1 MASAASDAEN
11 FVLLPISL
19 ALSRRA
25 SSSFPVAPETAATW
39 LMAESK
45 SDATFTAAVAIP
57 PTAAV
62 TGISFCPTPS
72 MAEPTVFSFSP
83 MAAIFC
89 SATADRSACRSR
101 SRRLRSVSMISLCRA
116 SYWLWEIS
124 PLASASFACS
134 AAVFSVSSFSFVSL
148 TASPRSRCFCA
159 ISSVLP
165 GSSFSSFSTSL
176 SCDCVFRISVFTPFK
191 AVWSFVVSP
200 PISTVMPLILFA
212 ATVTPPQWHKKSPA
226 PQA

>member
-1 MASAASDAEN
+1 M
-11 FVLLPISL
+11 VLLPISR

-25 SSSFPVAPETAATW
+25 SRSFPVAPDTAATW

-45 SDATFTAAVAIP
+45 SEATFTAAAPSP

-72 MAEPTVFSFSP
+72 MAEPTVFNFSP
-83 MAAIFC
+83 VAAIFC
-89 SATADRSACRSR
+89 KATADCPACRSR
-101 SRRLRSVSMISLCRA
+101 SRRLFSVSMISRWRA

-134 AAVFSVSSFSFVSL
+134 AAVFSVSSFSFVSE
-148 TASPRSRCFCA
+148 TAWPSSRCFCA

-176 SCDCVFRISVFTPFK
+176 SCDCVFRISVFTPFS

-200 PISTVMPLILFA
+200 PISTVIPFILFA
-212 ATVTPPQWHKKSPA
+212 ATPTPP
-226 PQA
+226 